1 MLKQVQH
8 DDTYW
13 SSQFIFYGV
22 SMNWSENED
31 KLCCSTIISEYV
43 IVLGSK
49 DIEIVLNG
57 IKDNEVFGG
66 RDIGSIRMRF
76 QNIKA
81 LLEEFNIK
89 NTLPLKPLKNVA
101 KQTRTILKE
110 ELRNAQSLG

>member
-1 MLKQVQH
+1 
-8 DDTYW
+8 
-13 SSQFIFYGV
+13 
-22 SMNWSENED
+22 MNWSENED

-43 IVLGSK
+43 IVLGAK
-49 DIEIVLNG
+49 DIEIVL
-57 IKDNEVFGG
+57 IKDNEIFGG

-110 ELRNAQSLG
+110 ELKNAQIFV